1 MRSVRSKAYIQS
13 RGQAASEAQS
23 LSGKSKAL
31 LWFAMVCYGLLW
43 FGMVRC
49 GPSRAGPARAGEGWW
64 QRRGLHSIIVIQ
76 LEVLGPAPM
85 APAGR
90 IIGC

>member
-23 LSGKSKAL
+23 LSGKS
-31 LWFAMVCYGLLW
+31 
-43 FGMVRC
+43 
-49 GPSRAGPARAGEGWW
+49 RAGPARAGEGWR

-76 LEVLGPAPM
+76 LEVPGPAPV

-90 IIGC
+90 IIGCLVRRLL